1 MSDLPSVMP
10 EPQLNDADATP
21 DQITAEIFVYV
32 GQNLIAKYS
41 IEHGEYIIGRDA
53 SCPVVIDADLVS
65 RHHAR
70 LTFNAY
76 ELVIEDLGSSNGV
89 FIDGV
94 QVQLPTRVRLDQEVQ
109 IGTARLFI
117 RLREAAAK
125 QLAEALWDK
134 DLGLAQVREQLEQKK
149 YKVITTIAR
158 GGMGVIL
165 QTRDLRI
172 RRTVAM
178 KVMKTSNQFS
188 RENVLRFIDEAQLTG
203 QLEHPNIVPVY
214 ELGIDDQGEIFYTMK
229 FVKGTTLDDVLRNI
243 RNGRQKTIEKYPLGT
258 LLTIFQKV
266 CDAVA
271 YAHSKGIVHRDLK
284 PENIMIGSFGE
295 VLVMDWGLAKSMT
308 AAPSPRKEG
317 SAEPAPTPLPA
328 TPNAKPVNDLRG
340 FETMHGLIVGTP
352 PYISPEQARGE
363 LDRIDER
370 SDIYVLGGILYA
382 ILALRPPVE
391 GESVHEVVEKI
402 VTSAIAPP
410 SSFNQPTRKSSSPKS
425 SSGAPVNGD
434 GQTPETVGSLVFAH
448 CPGKRIPDGLSAVAM
463 KALALDPAD
472 RYQNVEDLQCD
483 VEAYQGGFA
492 TKAERASVM
501 KHALL
506 FTGRHKKEVALFALF
521 AFLFFCALGVF
532 FLKLMRERDRAR
544 SSEQHALEEEHRAI
558 EQEKL
563 ADQRL
568 HELRGTAPTFADE
581 AKQLIE
587 DSDFP
592 DALEKIDYAIQ
603 QVPNEPS
610 YHNLRGN
617 ILQAQLR
624 LEEAADAYEEALR
637 LDPKLPDAKTNLELT
652 RRILKQTGTDEQI
665 KPAVLGELYAA
676 LVNQGRKT
684 AAENVG
690 SQLGTDKQRFVRIW
704 RDAFDKHG
712 LRQQRFETNP
722 DGTIS
727 VDFSNVG
734 QPDLKK
740 LREVPVSGLILDETK
755 LLDLNALKGLQ
766 LQSLSMIH
774 TGVRDL
780 SPLSGMPLRSLYL
793 DGSAVTDLTPLRDLP
808 LEVLR
813 LSNTR
818 VSNLAPLQ
826 DTKIEQL
833 TLNNCRGVKDLSPLT
848 GLPLQTLS
856 LIHTGVS
863 DLTPLTRSPL
873 RELNL
878 EGCTAIT
885 DLHPLMAIATLESV
899 LIPLQVK
906 DIAFLRNHPGIKR
919 ISYQKMTEPAAEFW
933 KAYDAKQAA
942 AAARST
948 PKAQAEPTPEASP
961 KPAAKATPGTSD
973 KPGATPASEPTT
985 PKPAK

>member
-10 EPQLNDADATP
+10 EPQLNAADGTP
-21 DQITAEIFVYV
+21 DQITAEVFVYV

-41 IEHGEYIIGRDA
+41 IEHGEYIIGRDQ
-53 SCPVVIDADLVS
+53 SCPIVIDADLVS

-70 LTFNAY
+70 LTFNSF

-94 QVQLPTRVRLDQEVQ
+94 QVQLPTRVRLDQELQ

-229 FVKGTTLDDVLRNI
+229 FVKGTTLDDVLRGI
-243 RNGRQKTIEKYPLGT
+243 RNGRQKTIDKYPLGT

-295 VLVMDWGLAKSMT
+295 VLVMDWGLAKNMT
-308 AAPSPRKEG
+308 TSRREGAP
-317 SAEPAPTPLPA
+317 EPAPIPA
-328 TPNAKPVNDLRG
+328 TLSAKPVNDLRG

-410 SSFNQPTRKSSSPKS
+410 SSFNQPTRKSAAKKAAEQP
-425 SSGAPVNGD
+425 GV
-434 GQTPETVGSLVFAH
+434 ETAGSLVFAH
-448 CPGKRIPDGLSAVAM
+448 CPGKRIPDGLSAVVM
-463 KALALDPAD
+463 KALALDPHD
-472 RYQNVEDLQCD
+472 RYQNVEDLQAD
-483 VEAYQGGFA
+483 IEAYQGGFA
-492 TKAERASVM
+492 TKAERAGM
-501 KHALL
+501 AKHALL
-506 FTGRHKKEVALFALF
+506 FAGRHKKEVAVF
-521 AFLFFCALGVF
+521 AFFAVLFLCAIIGFILQVTH
-532 FLKLMRERDRAR
+532 ERDRAR
-544 SSEQHALEEEHRAI
+544 LSERRAI
-558 EQEKL
+558 DEENRAVEQEKL
-563 ADQRL
+563 AAARL
-568 HELRGTAPTFADE
+568 LELRGTAPTFAEE
-581 AKQLIE
+581 AKQLI
-587 DSDFP
+587 DDGDFP
-592 DALEKIDYAIQ
+592 QALEKIEYAIQ
-603 QVPNEPS
+603 QVPNDAI

-617 ILQAQLR
+617 ILQAELR
-624 LEEAADAYEEALR
+624 LEEAADAYEETLR
-637 LDPKLPDAKTNLELT
+637 LDPKLAEARLNLELT
-652 RRILKQTGTDEQI
+652 RSIIKQIGTDEQI
-665 KPAVLGELYAA
+665 KPDVLGKLYAA
-676 LVNQGRKT
+676 LINQGRKS

-690 SQLGTDKQRFVRIW
+690 SQLGTDKQKLVRIW

-722 DGTIS
+722 DGTIN
-727 VDFSNVG
+727 VDFSNVA
-734 QPDLKK
+734 QPDLKR
-740 LREVPVSGLILDETK
+740 LRDVPVKGLILDETK
-755 LLDLNALKGLQ
+755 LVEINVLRGLQ
-766 LQSLSMIH
+766 LQSLSLVH
-774 TGVRDL
+774 SAVRDL
-780 SPLSGMPLRSLYL
+780 TPLIGMPLHNLNL
-793 DGSAVTDLTPLRDLP
+793 DGSAITDLTPLRELP
-808 LEVLR
+808 LEVLH
-813 LSNTR
+813 LANTR
-818 VSNLAPLQ
+818 VSNLTPLQ

-833 TLNNCRGVKDLSPLT
+833 YLGNCRNVKDLSPLS
-848 GLPLQTLS
+848 GLPLQTLA
-856 LIHTGVS
+856 LYRTAIT
-863 DLTPLTRSPL
+863 DLTPLTHSPI

-878 EGCTAIT
+878 EGCLGVT

-899 LIPLQVK
+899 LIPLQCK
-906 DIAFLRNHPGIKR
+906 DIDFLRNHAGIKR
-919 ISYQKMTEPAAEFW
+919 LSYQKMTEPAEEFW
-933 KAYDAKQAA
+933 KAYDARQAA
-942 AAARST
+942 
-948 PKAQAEPTPEASP
+948 K
-961 KPAAKATPGTSD
+961 G
-973 KPGATPASEPTT
+973 T
-985 PKPAK
+985 PKPPMEKAADTGSDAVPTAKSAKPSSEGARKPTE

>member
-1 MSDLPSVMP
+1 MP
-10 EPQLNDADATP
+10 DPQMNDADDAP
-21 DQITAEIFVYV
+21 DQILAEIFVYV
-32 GQNLIAKYS
+32 GPELIAKYA

-53 SCPVVIDADLVS
+53 SCPVVVDADLVS

-134 DLGLAQVREQLEQKK
+134 DLGLGQVREQLEEKK
-149 YKVITTIAR
+149 YKVITTINR

-165 QTRDLRI
+165 QARDLRI

-203 QLEHPNIVPVY
+203 QLEHPNIVPLY
-214 ELGIDDQGEIFYTMK
+214 ELGIDEQGEIFYTMK
-229 FVKGTTLDDVLRNI
+229 FVKGTTLDDVLRGI

-271 YAHSKGIVHRDLK
+271 YAHSKSIVHRDLK

-295 VLVMDWGLAKSMT
+295 VLVMDWGLAKNLT
-308 AAPSPRKEG
+308 TIRKETVPEAAPAPEV
-317 SAEPAPTPLPA
+317 PA
-328 TPNAKPVNDLRG
+328 AKPVDRPVEKPAAKAPDNLRG

-382 ILALRPPVE
+382 ILTLRPPVE

-402 VTSAIAPP
+402 VTSAIHPP
-410 SSFNQPTRKSSSPKS
+410 SSYNQPGKKLPP
-425 SSGAPVNGD
+425 PVPTEGTDEMPN
-434 GQTPETVGSLVFAH
+434 SFSFAH
-448 CPGKRIPDGLSAVAM
+448 LPGKRIPDGLSAVVM

-472 RYQNVEDLQCD
+472 RYQHVEDLQTD

-492 TKAERASVM
+492 TKAERASM
-501 KHALL
+501 AKHALL
-506 FTGRHKKEVALFALF
+506 FAGRHKKEVALF
-521 AFLFFCALGVF
+521 VF
-532 FLKLMRERDRAR
+532 FFAIFNVAVISFFLQLTHERDRAR
-544 SSEQHALEEEHRAI
+544 LSEKHAIDQEKRAVD
-558 EQEKL
+558 QEKL
-563 ADQRL
+563 AAARL
-568 HELRGTAPTFADE
+568 EELRGTAPTYAAE
-581 AKQLIE
+581 AQQLI
-587 DSDFP
+587 DDLDLTS
-592 DALEKIDYAIQ
+592 ALEKIDYAIQ
-603 QVPNEPS
+603 QVPLDAN

-624 LEEAADAYEEALR
+624 LEEAGDAYTEALR
-637 LDPKLPDAKTNLELT
+637 INPKLAEAQLNLDLT
-652 RRILKQTGTDEQI
+652 KRILKKIGTDEQI
-665 KPAVLGELYAA
+665 KPAILGELYAA
-676 LVNQGRKT
+676 LINQGRRS

-690 SQLGTDKQRFVRIW
+690 NQLGADKQRLVRVW

-712 LRQQRFETNP
+712 LKQQRFETNA
-722 DGTIS
+722 DNTIN

-734 QPDLKK
+734 QPDLKR
-740 LREVPVSGLILDETK
+740 LHEVPVSGLILDETK
-755 LLDLNALKGLQ
+755 LTDIAGLKGLQ
-766 LQSLSMIH
+766 LQTLSLGH
-774 TGVRDL
+774 TLVRDL
-780 SPLSGMPLRSLYL
+780 SPLAGMPLRSLNL
-793 DGSAVTDLTPLRDLP
+793 EGSAIVDLTPIHDLP
-808 LEVLR
+808 LEILR
-813 LSNTR
+813 LANTR
-818 VSNLAPLQ
+818 VSNLEPLK

-833 TLNNCRGVKDLSPLT
+833 YLTNCRSVKDLSPLS
-848 GLPLQTLS
+848 GLPLQTLT
-856 LIHTGVS
+856 LNRTQVN
-863 DLTPLTRSPL
+863 DLTPLTHSPL

-878 EGCTAIT
+878 ENCTALM
-885 DLHPLMAIATLESV
+885 DLHPLMEIATLESV
-899 LIPLQVK
+899 IIPLHCK
-906 DIAFLRNHPGIKR
+906 DIAFLRAHRGIKR
-919 ISYQKMTEPAAEFW
+919 LSYSKMTEPVEEFW
-933 KAYDAKQAA
+933 KAFDARQAKT
-942 AAARST
+942 T
-948 PKAQAEPTPEASP
+948 PRPAE
-961 KPAAKATPGTSD
+961 
-973 KPGATPASEPTT
+973 ATPADKPVDKAPE
-985 PKPAK
+985 KPADKRAAL

>member
-1 MSDLPSVMP
+1 MP
-10 EPQLNDADATP
+10 EPLLNDADATP

-53 SCPVVIDADLVS
+53 SCPVVVDADLVS

-134 DLGLAQVREQLEQKK
+134 DLGLGQVREQLEQKK

-229 FVKGTTLDDVLRNI
+229 FVKGTTLDDVLRGI
-243 RNGRQKTIEKYPLGT
+243 RNARQKTIEKYPLGT

-271 YAHSKGIVHRDLK
+271 YAHSKSIVHRDLK

-295 VLVMDWGLAKSMT
+295 VLVMDWGLAKNMT
-308 AAPSPRKEG
+308 SQRKEG
-317 SAEPAPTPLPA
+317 AEPAPAEPA
-328 TPNAKPVNDLRG
+328 SMPVPVPAISSTKPVDDLRG

-410 SSFNQPTRKSSSPKS
+410 SSFNQPPRKSTPAK
-425 SSGAPVNGD
+425 AVNGD
-434 GQTPETVGSLVFAH
+434 GQIPETASSLVFAH
-448 CPGKRIPDGLSAVAM
+448 CPGKRIPDGLSAVVM
-463 KALALDPAD
+463 KALALDPGD
-472 RYQNVEDLQCD
+472 RYQNVEDLQAD

-492 TKAERASVM
+492 TKAERATMM

-506 FTGRHKKEVALFALF
+506 FTGRHKKEVGAFAFF
-521 AFLFFCALGVF
+521 AFLFFCALAAF
-532 FLKLMRERDRAR
+532 FLQLMHERDRAR
-544 SSEQHALEEEHRAI
+544 LSEARALDEEHRAI
-558 EQEKL
+558 AQEKL
-563 ADQRL
+563 AAARL
-568 HELRGTAPTFADE
+568 DELRGTAPTFADE
-581 AKQLIE
+581 AKQLID
-587 DSDFP
+587 DSDFA
-592 DALEKIDYAIQ
+592 DALNKIEYAIQ
-603 QVPNEPS
+603 QVPNDAG

-624 LEEAADAYEEALR
+624 LEEAADAYDEALR
-637 LDPKLPDAKTNLELT
+637 LDPKLADAKINLELT
-652 RRILKQTGTDEQI
+652 RRILKQIGTDEQI
-665 KPAVLGELYAA
+665 KPAILGELYAA
-676 LVNQGRKT
+676 LINQGRKS
-684 AAENVG
+684 AADNVG
-690 SQLGTDKQRFVRIW
+690 SQLGPDKQRFVRIW

-722 DGTIS
+722 DGTIN

-734 QPDLKK
+734 QPDLKR
-740 LREVPVSGLILDETK
+740 LRDVPVSGLILDETK
-755 LLDLNALKGLQ
+755 LLDLNGLKGLQ
-766 LQSLSMIH
+766 LQSLSMVH
-774 TGVRDL
+774 MLVHDL
-780 SPLSGMPLRSLYL
+780 SPLIGMPLRSLNL
-793 DGSAVTDLTPLRDLP
+793 DGSAVTDLTPLHELP
-808 LEVLR
+808 IEVLR
-813 LSNTR
+813 ISNTR
-818 VSNLAPLQ
+818 VSNLAPLR

-833 TLNNCRGVKDLSPLT
+833 TLNNCRSVKDLSPLN

-856 LIHTGVS
+856 MIRTGVT
-863 DLTPLTRSPL
+863 DLTPLAHSPL

-878 EGCTAIT
+878 EGCVAVT

-899 LIPLQVK
+899 LIPLQCK

-933 KAYDAKQAA
+933 KVYDARQARNA
-942 AAARST
+942 AKSSAG
-948 PKAQAEPTPEASP
+948 EASS
-961 KPAAKATPGTSD
+961 KSEAKATPAAAE
-973 KPGATPASEPTT
+973 KPADSAKPETKPVPEETA